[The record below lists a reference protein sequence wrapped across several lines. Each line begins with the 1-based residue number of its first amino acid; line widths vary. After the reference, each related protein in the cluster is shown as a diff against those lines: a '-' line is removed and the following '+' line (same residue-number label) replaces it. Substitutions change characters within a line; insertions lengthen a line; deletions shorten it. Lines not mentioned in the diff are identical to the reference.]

1 MGCLEKIATIV
12 TSNLNSLLNG
22 LEDPDKIMELSLDK
36 QKEMS
41 TKLKKAIVTIQTQIG
56 NLDKQGKML
65 EKSID
70 DQDEKIKFFASQ
82 GNEDVG
88 KRAVATKLEFVQQL
102 TAIKADLETLRTEK
116 GRLKKADEEVMNNIR
131 SFAIKKETL
140 KARRS
145 AAEAKNYALESITG
159 IGDGGNVTRAVERAE
174 DKNNELESKAAAL
187 DTLIDE
193 GVLQGFKDTK
203 IDPADVDAE
212 WARVK
217 ASKIQKN
224 ELVD

>member
-1 MGCLEKIATIV
+1 MGCLEKITTIV
-12 TSNLNSLLNG
+12 KANLNSLLNG

-41 TKLKKAIVTIQTQIG
+41 TKLKKAIVTIQTQLG
-56 NLDKQGKML
+56 NLEKQGKML
-65 EKSID
+65 EKSIE
-70 DQDEKIKFFASQ
+70 DQDEKIKYFVSQ
-82 GNEDVG
+82 GNEDIG

-102 TAIKADLETLRTEK
+102 AAIKADIETLRTEK
-116 GRLKKADEEVMNNIR
+116 SRLKKADEEVMNNIR

-140 KARRS
+140 KARRN

-174 DKNNELESKAAAL
+174 DKNAALENKAAAL

-203 IDPADVDAE
+203 INQEEIDAE
-212 WARVK
+212 WNRIRGNK
-217 ASKIQKN
+217 LIKGD
-224 ELVD
+224 LVD

>member
-1 MGCLEKIATIV
+1 MGCLEKISTIV
-12 TSNLNSLLNG
+12 SSNLNSLLNG

-41 TKLKKAIVTIQTQIG
+41 MQLKKAIVTIQTQLS
-56 NLDKQGKML
+56 NLDKQGRML
-65 EKSID
+65 EKSIE

-102 TAIKADLETLRTEK
+102 SAIKADLETLRTEK
-116 GRLKKADEEVMNNIR
+116 SRLKKADEEVMNNIR

-174 DKNNELESKAAAL
+174 DRNSELESKAAAL

-203 IDPADVDAE
+203 IDQNEIDAE

-217 ASKIQKN
+217 AGKITKG